1 MNDTAQKTAP
11 VPQRFNTKLGMWVF
25 LGGEVIFFGSL
36 IATYLLFRLRSPAE
50 FAAAK
55 AQLSIPLIAV
65 NTFILIFSSYMV
77 VKALEAIQNGSQ
89 KGLRINLAL
98 VTLLGVIFISG
109 QAYEWSTLFG
119 AGLSVSSA
127 LGTPFFTITGIHGTH
142 VFIGVIWSV
151 FLQLGIRK
159 NAYTQKKH
167 QGIENFG
174 LYWHFVDI
182 VWIVL
187 FTLFYLI

>member
-1 MNDTAQKTAP
+1 MNETVRKTAP
-11 VPQRFNTKLGMWVF
+11 IPQRYNSKVGIWVF

-36 IATYLLFRLRSPAE
+36 IATYLFFRLRSPAE
-50 FAAAK
+50 FAAVK
-55 AQLSIPLIAV
+55 AHLSIPLIAA

-77 VKALEAIQNGSQ
+77 VKALEAIQDGNQ
-89 KGLRINLAL
+89 KGLRNNLAI
-98 VTLLGVIFISG
+98 VTLLGLIFVSG
-109 QAYEWSTLFG
+109 QAYEWSTLFR
-119 AGLSVSSA
+119 AGESVSSV

-151 FLQLGIRK
+151 FLQLGIRRG
-159 NAYTQKKH
+159 AYTQKRH

>member
-1 MNDTAQKTAP
+1 MNETVRKIAP
-11 VPQRFNTKLGMWVF
+11 IPRRYNTKVGMWVF
-25 LGGEVIFFGSL
+25 LGGEVVFFGSL

-55 AQLSIPLIAV
+55 AHLSIPLIAL

-77 VKALEAIQNGSQ
+77 VKALEAIQNGNQ
-89 KGLRINLAL
+89 KRLRNNLLVVTILGAL
-98 VTLLGVIFISG
+98 FISG
-109 QAYEWSTLFG
+109 QAYEWSNLFK
-119 AGLSVSSA
+119 AGESVASV
-127 LGTPFFTITGIHGTH
+127 LGTPFFTVTGIHGTH
-142 VFIGVIWSV
+142 VFIGVIWSL
-151 FLQLGIRK
+151 FLQLGIRRGG
-159 NAYTQKKH
+159 YTQKRH

-174 LYWHFVDI
+174 LYWHFVDV

>member
-1 MNDTAQKTAP
+1 MNETIRKIAP
-11 VPQRFNTKLGMWVF
+11 VPRRYNTKVGMWAF

-36 IATYLLFRLRSPAE
+36 IATYLLLRLRSPAE
-50 FAAAK
+50 FAVAK
-55 AQLSIPLIAV
+55 AHLSIPLIAV

-77 VKALEAIQNGSQ
+77 VKALEAIQDGNQ
-89 KGLRINLAL
+89 KGLRNNLLFVTILGAL
-98 VTLLGVIFISG
+98 FISG
-109 QAYEWSTLFG
+109 QAYEWSTLFK
-119 AGLSVSSA
+119 AGESVASA
-127 LGTPFFTITGIHGTH
+127 FGTPFFTITGIHGTH
-142 VFIGVIWSV
+142 VFIGVIWSI
-151 FLQLGIRK
+151 FLQLGIRRGG
-159 NAYTQKKH
+159 YTQKRH

>member
-1 MNDTAQKTAP
+1 MNESIQKVAP
-11 VPQRFNTKLGMWVF
+11 LRQRDNTKLGMWAF
-25 LGGEVIFFGSL
+25 IGGEVVFFGSL
-36 IATYLLFRLRSPAE
+36 IATYLFMKFRSPAE

-55 AQLSIPLIAV
+55 AHLSIPLIAI

-77 VKALEAIQNGSQ
+77 VKALEAIQGGNTRR
-89 KGLRINLAL
+89 LRTNLAV
-98 VTLLGVIFISG
+98 VTILGLIFVSG
-109 QAYEWSTLFG
+109 QAYEWSTLFR
-119 AGLSVSSA
+119 AGESFSSL

-142 VFIGVIWSV
+142 VFLGVIWTLY
-151 FLQLGIRK
+151 LQWGIQRGG
-159 NAYTQKKH
+159 YTQKSH